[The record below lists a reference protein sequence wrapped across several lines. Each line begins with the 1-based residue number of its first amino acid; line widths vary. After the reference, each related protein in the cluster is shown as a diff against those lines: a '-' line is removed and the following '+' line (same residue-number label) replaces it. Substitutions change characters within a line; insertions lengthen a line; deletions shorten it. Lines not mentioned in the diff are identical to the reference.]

1 MKSDFKLNFLIHFY
15 KNIAF
20 RTFFISTFT
29 FIISHSS
36 LTKAYVWHQIFSIKT
51 LHNDMV
57 HLRVVFQ
64 AEHHLNGPSRYIE
77 HIAYHDQLQALVREK
92 YH

>member
-1 MKSDFKLNFLIHFY
+1 MAS
-15 KNIAF
+15 
-20 RTFFISTFT
+20 
-29 FIISHSS
+29 
-36 LTKAYVWHQIFSIKT
+36 VFSIKT